1 MTAPAIDAPMTPP
14 STMQRLW
21 RRELNYYPDSR
32 QRFALLGVVVLSTV
46 ILYYENYVGGSVAT
60 QILSGLH
67 MSFNYYVYL
76 LVVANAVGAFA
87 SLAAGLADKAGRA
100 NLVAYGLVITGVLTA
115 FVFPHV
121 GTKLEFAVV
130 SVAIGVV
137 EGVVL
142 VATPALIRDFSPQ
155 LGRASAMGFWTLGP
169 VVGSLVVSEVS
180 SHTLKHLPRWQDQFV
195 ICGIA
200 GLVVAAIAL
209 VYLRELTP
217 RLRDQLMVSVHDK
230 ALVEAKAKGLDVE
243 AALAKPWS
251 QVVRPSIV
259 ASAIAIGVFLLGYY
273 TAVAFFPIFFQTV
286 QGFTADQANGLLN
299 YYWASNAIALVVAG
313 VLSDRLRVRKPFM
326 LFGSIAAF
334 GVTLLIRYLTPHT
347 DTPYWAWAFI
357 LSCVGVYGGFAFA
370 CWMASFTE
378 TVEDINPAL
387 TAHGLAVWGWLLRA
401 IVAISFLVLPQV
413 IGSVTPLVEHG
424 AQVQAIATA
433 NARYLPTIQAN
444 QAFLAGVNARY
455 PDGNVPPDVQKAV
468 VEKVGADVAL
478 FLASPEGK
486 VAFGPNS
493 AITKYGAQVSAAQKD
508 SPGQWQDW
516 FLICALGQLFFI
528 PMVFVLRGHWSPRKA
543 REEAEAHNA
552 AVDAELRRMAAPSV
566 DITLPRDAA
575 DNTETP
581 LRSS

>member
-1 MTAPAIDAPMTPP
+1 MTAQALEAPLTPP
-14 STMQRLW
+14 TAVQRLW
-21 RRELNYYPDSR
+21 RRELHHYPDNAH
-32 QRFALLGVVVLSTV
+32 RFSLLAVVVLSTV
-46 ILYYENYVGGSVAT
+46 ILYYENYINGAVAT

-67 MSFNYYVYL
+67 MSFSYYVYV
-76 LVVANAVGAFA
+76 LVVANGIGAFA

-100 NLVAYGLVITGVLTA
+100 NLVAYGLVITGALTLFA
-115 FVFPHV
+115 FPNVD
-121 GTKLEFAVV
+121 TKFQFAVATC
-130 SVAIGVV
+130 AIGVV
-137 EGVVL
+137 EGIVL

-180 SHTLKHLPRWQDQFV
+180 SHTLKDLPRWQDQFV
-195 ICGIA
+195 ICGIV
-200 GLVVAAIAL
+200 GLVVAAIA
-209 VYLRELTP
+209 VVSLRELTP

-230 ALVEAKAKGLDVE
+230 ALVEARAKGLDLDAV
-243 AALAKPWS
+243 LAKPWR

-259 ASAIAIGVFLLGYY
+259 ASAIAIGLFLLSYY

-334 GVTLLIRYLTPHT
+334 GVTLTIRYMTPHT

-357 LSCVGVYGGFAFA
+357 LMCVGVYGGFAFA

-401 IVAISFLVLPQV
+401 IVAVSFLLLPQV
-413 IGSVTPLVEHG
+413 ISSVTPLVEHG
-424 AQVQAIATA
+424 AAVQAAA
-433 NARYLPTIQAN
+433 ARNAQILPTVQAHQKLLN
-444 QAFLAGVNARY
+444 DVAARY
-455 PDGNVPPDVQKAV
+455 PDGNVPDAVAKTV
-468 VEKVGADVAL
+468 VEAVGADVAQAL
-478 FLASPEGK
+478 QKEPAK
-486 VAFGPNS
+486 TDFGPNG
-493 AITKYGAQVSAAQKD
+493 ALTRYGAEVSKAQAD

-543 REEAEAHNA
+543 REEAEAHDA
-552 AVDAELRRMAAPSV
+552 AVDAELRRMAVPAV
-566 DITLPRDAA
+566 DITSPRAPA
-575 DNTETP
+575 DNTGST
-581 LRSS
+581 LHSS